1 MSTGQEVAF
10 PQNQLRGISSV
21 VQMLR
26 CGSDVIPSCEASK
39 PGPVGLLRILTSF
52 LLKQPGRILLFPP
65 QSLGCSRSHDE
76 EHAWSAL
83 SSTNHLF
90 RDFSLTSPQPSLFTS
105 SFLELRCS
113 QDFVSLHLHQVD
125 SSPPC
130 P

>member
-26 CGSDVIPSCEASK
+26 CGSDVIPGSEASK
-39 PGPVGLLRILTSF
+39 PGPVGLLRILMSF
-52 LLKQPGRILLFPP
+52 LLKQPERILLFPP
-65 QSLGCSRSHDE
+65 QSLGCSRSHDG
-76 EHAWSAL
+76 EHSP
-83 SSTNHLF
+83 SSIF
-90 RDFSLTSPQPSLFTS
+90 RDFSMTSPQPSVFSS

-113 QDFVSLHLHQVD
+113 QDFVSMHLHQVD
-125 SSPPC
+125 PSPPC